1 MNMGEG
7 KRRRKDKTNDGRK
20 KGMYMT
26 CREGIKGR

>member
-7 KRRRKDKTNDGRK
+7 KKRRKEETNDGRK

-26 CREGIKGR
+26 CREGKGR